1 MATLA
6 HGPASSSLRLASPSL
21 SPAPSVLA
29 NISVVA
35 DAAGDAEATEAA
47 LSGNLALDIFHHP
60 ALRRLGEALEPAPA
74 EAPAWSC
81 AELAGRL
88 CELSAG
94 ADGALLSAAMGLVAD
109 AQQDGG
115 PVAWVSATRATF
127 FPPDAAACGVDL
139 AALVVVQ
146 VADGPTAGRA
156 ADVLLR
162 SGAFGLVVLDLGTS
176 TAMPTPLQGRLV
188 QLALKHDAAVVCLTS
203 RRPDEASLGSLV
215 SLRGQAVRRRSRDGR
230 RFTCRLAMLKD
241 KRRGPGW
248 TWQEV
253 RHGPDGLA

>member
-21 SPAPSVLA
+21 SPAPSVA
-29 NISVVA
+29 VDASGIA
-35 DAAGDAEATEAA
+35 DAAV
-47 LSGNLALDIFHHP
+47 SGNLALDIFHHP
-60 ALRRLGEALEPAPA
+60 ALRRLGESLEPTPT
-74 EAPAWSC
+74 EAPAWSR

-94 ADGALLSAAMGLVAD
+94 ADGALLSAAMGLVTD
-109 AQQDGG
+109 AQQGG
-115 PVAWVSATRATF
+115 EPVAWVSASHAVF

-146 VADGPTAGRA
+146 VTDGPTAGRA

-176 TAMPTPLQGRLV
+176 AAMPTPLQGRLV
-188 QLALKHDAAVVCLTS
+188 QLALKHDAAVVCLTAKK
-203 RRPDEASLGSLV
+203 PDDASLGSLV

-230 RFTCRLAMLKD
+230 RFTCRLTTLKD

-253 RHGPDGLA
+253 RHGPDGLV

>member
-21 SPAPSVLA
+21 SPAPSV
-29 NISVVA
+29 VA
-35 DAAGDAEATEAA
+35 DVAEAAM
-47 LSGNLALDIFHHP
+47 SGNVFNGNLALDIFHHP
-60 ALRRLGEALEPAPA
+60 ALRRLGESLEPTPT
-74 EAPAWSC
+74 EAPAWSR

-94 ADGALLSAAMGLVAD
+94 VDGVLLSVGMGLVTD
-109 AQQDGG
+109 AQKDGE
-115 PVAWVSATRATF
+115 PVAWVSASHATF

-146 VADGPTAGRA
+146 VNDGPTAGRA

-176 TAMPTPLQGRLV
+176 AAMPTPLQGRLV
-188 QLALKHDAAVVCLTS
+188 QLALKHDTAVVCLTTKK
-203 RRPDEASLGSLV
+203 PDDASLGSLV

-230 RFTCRLAMLKD
+230 RFTCRLTTLKD

>member
-1 MATLA
+1 MAVVA
-6 HGPASSSLRLASPSL
+6 HDPALSSLPLVDHFAV
-21 SPAPSVLA
+21 AGH
-29 NISVVA
+29 ISVA
-35 DAAGDAEATEAA
+35 
-47 LSGNLALDIFHHP
+47 GNLALDVFKHP
-60 ALRRLGEALEPAPA
+60 ALHRLGEALEPVPA
-74 EAPAWSC
+74 GRPAWSR

-94 ADGALLSAAMGLVAD
+94 QDGSLLSAAIGLVVD
-109 AQQDGG
+109 AQRGG
-115 PVAWVSATRATF
+115 EPVAWISATHAVF

-139 AALVVVQ
+139 ATLVVVQ
-146 VADGPTAGRA
+146 AKDGAMAGRA

-176 TAMPTPLQGRLV
+176 AAMPTPLQGRLV
-188 QLALKHDAAVVCLTS
+188 QLALKHDAAVVCLTGKQ
-203 RRPDEASLGSLV
+203 PDEASLGSLV

-230 RFTCRLAMLKD
+230 RFICRITTLKD

-253 RHGPDGLA
+253 RHGPEGLS

>member
-1 MATLA
+1 MAIAA
-6 HGPASSSLRLASPSL
+6 HDPASSSLLLVDNP
-21 SPAPSVLA
+21 VL
-29 NISVVA
+29 
-35 DAAGDAEATEAA
+35 
-47 LSGNLALDIFHHP
+47 GNLALDVFHHP
-60 ALRRLGEALEPAPA
+60 ALRRLGETLDPVPAGQ
-74 EAPAWSC
+74 PAWSR

-94 ADGALLSAAMGLVAD
+94 QDGALLSAAMGLVVD
-109 AQQDGG
+109 AQRDGETT
-115 PVAWVSATRATF
+115 AWVTATRAVF

-139 AALVVVQ
+139 EALVVVQ
-146 VADGPTAGRA
+146 AKDAAAAGRA

-176 TAMPTPLQGRLV
+176 AAMPTPLQGRLV
-188 QLALKHDAAVVCLTS
+188 QLAIKHDAAVVCLTD

-215 SLRGQAVRRRSRDGR
+215 SLRGQSVRRRSRDGR
-230 RFTCRLAMLKD
+230 RFLCGIDTLKD

-253 RHGPDGLA
+253 RHGPEGLT